1 MDLKFAAIVGACA
14 VGGYLL
20 TTYVMSMSD
29 KARSDDDPLG
39 IGSRRPR
46 PTTPPGVEPWFQTL
60 GVSESAS
67 LEEIK
72 RSYRQL
78 ISQYH
83 PDKVANMGQEIRLLA
98 EKRSQAINVAYE
110 QGIAR
115 TRAG

>member
-39 IGSRRPR
+39 IGSRRPQ
-46 PTTPPGVEPWFQTL
+46 PPPPPGVEPWFRTL
-60 GVSESAS
+60 GVSENAS
-67 LEEIK
+67 LDEIK

-78 ISQYH
+78 ISQHH
-83 PDKVANMGQEIRLLA
+83 PDKVANLGVDIRLLA
-98 EKRSQAINVAYE
+98 EKRSKEINAAYE
-110 QGIAR
+110 EGLAR
-115 TRAG
+115 RRTG